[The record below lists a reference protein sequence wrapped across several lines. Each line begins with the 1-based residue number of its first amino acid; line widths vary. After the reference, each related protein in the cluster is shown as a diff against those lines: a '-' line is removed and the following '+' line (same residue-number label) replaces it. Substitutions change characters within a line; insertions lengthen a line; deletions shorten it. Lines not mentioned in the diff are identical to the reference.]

1 MNSHHLQTR
10 LQRTHQVQ
18 QADLQQNQR
27 LKLNKWPYKRSY
39 EFPGGAKLEL
49 GQRTCIMGI
58 LNTTPDSFS
67 DGGRYMDVDTAVR
80 QARRLAAE
88 GADIIDIGGES
99 TRPGFAA
106 VPLEEELK
114 RVLPVIRAIREALP
128 AMALSIDTYK
138 AETAKQALEA
148 GAHIINDIWG
158 LKGDPGMARVAADFR
173 CPVIISHNRHNRD
186 YADLAADVLAD
197 LRESAAL
204 ARAAGVADDCIW
216 LDPGIGF
223 AKTHED
229 NLALMN
235 QLHRLTG
242 EGYPVLLG
250 TSRKKFIRETL
261 GLGTDEIAFGTAATT
276 VLGIAQGCQ
285 IVRVH
290 DVRSNREAA
299 MMTDA
304 IVYPR

>member
-1 MNSHHLQTR
+1 MN
-10 LQRTHQVQ
+10 
-18 QADLQQNQR
+18 NQ
-27 LKLNKWPYKRSY
+27 WPYKRTY
-39 EFPGGAKLEL
+39 TFTGGAKLEL
-49 GQRTCIMGI
+49 GSRTAIMGI

-67 DGGRYMDVDTAVR
+67 DGGRYSDVEAAVR
-80 QARRLAAE
+80 HARQLAAE

-106 VPLEEELK
+106 VSLEEELK
-114 RVLPVIRAIREALP
+114 RVLPAIRAIREALP
-128 AMALSIDTYK
+128 DMPISIDTYK

-158 LKGDPGMARVAADFR
+158 LKSDPRMAEVAAAFR
-173 CPVIISHNRHNRD
+173 CPVIISHNRHDRD
-186 YADLAADVLAD
+186 YADLAEDVLAD
-197 LRESAAL
+197 LRESVAI
-204 ARAAGVADDCIW
+204 ARAAGVTDDNIW

-235 QLHRLTG
+235 QLYKLTG

-261 GLGTDEIAFGTAATT
+261 GLQTHEIAFGTAATT
-276 VLGIAQGCQ
+276 ALGIVQGCQ
-285 IVRVH
+285 LVRVH
-290 DVRSNREAA
+290 DVRSNRETAL
-299 MMTDA
+299 MTDA
-304 IVYPR
+304 IVYSGLCRH

>member
-1 MNSHHLQTR
+1 
-10 LQRTHQVQ
+10 
-18 QADLQQNQR
+18 
-27 LKLNKWPYKRSY
+27 
-39 EFPGGAKLEL
+39 
-49 GQRTCIMGI
+49 MGI
-58 LNTTPDSFS
+58 LNATPDSFS
-67 DGGRYMDVDTAVR
+67 DGGQYSEVEAAVR
-80 QARRLAAE
+80 HARQMAAE

-106 VPLEEELK
+106 VPMEEELK
-114 RVLPVIRAIREALP
+114 RVIPVIHAIREALP
-128 AMALSIDTYK
+128 EMPLSIDTYK
-138 AETAKQALEA
+138 AETAKKALEA

-158 LKGDPGMARVAADFR
+158 LKGDPGMAEVAAAFC
-173 CPVIISHNRHNRD
+173 CPVIISHNRHNLD
-186 YADLAADVLAD
+186 YTDLAADVLAD
-197 LRESAAL
+197 LRESVAL
-204 ARAAGVADDCIW
+204 ARAAGVPDENIW

-223 AKTHED
+223 AKTYHD
-229 NLALMN
+229 NLTLMN
-235 QLHRLTG
+235 HLYKLTE

-261 GLGTDEIAFGTAATT
+261 GLPTNELVFGTAATT

-290 DVRSNREAA
+290 DVRSNKESA